1 MDRNQEM
8 EEVVPNDSDPLLGRE
23 NKEVESSSVELSAP
37 LPATVTPQEIEDEET
52 DGSSAACCRIC
63 LEAESEIGDE
73 LISPC
78 MCKGTQQFV
87 HRSCLDHWR
96 SVKEGFAF
104 SHCTTCKAQFHLRVE
119 TWEDNSWRKMK
130 FRIFVARDVLL
141 VFLAVQ
147 LTIAIIGAI
156 AYFLDRDGSFRNSFS
171 DGWDRFLSKHPIP
184 FYYCI
189 GVVVFF
195 VLLGFFGLIVHCSSF
210 NDHQD
215 PCLAGCRNCC
225 YGWGILD
232 CLPASL
238 EACFAL
244 VLVFI
249 VVFAILGIAYG
260 FLAATMAVQRIWQR
274 HYHILTKRELTKEYV
289 VEDLHGNYTPPKLEP
304 EHEERLKML
313 KLL

>member
-1 MDRNQEM
+1 MDRNQEL
-8 EEVVPNDSDPLLGRE
+8 EEVSINDSDPLLGRRNE
-23 NKEVESSSVELSAP
+23 EEESPPQLSP
-37 LPATVTPQEIEDEET
+37 PQPATVSPLEIEDEET
-52 DGSSAACCRIC
+52 EASSAACCRIC
-63 LEAESEIGDE
+63 LETESEIGDE

-210 NDHQD
+210 NDNQD

-260 FLAATMAVQRIWQR
+260 FWQR

-289 VEDLHGNYTPPKLEP
+289 VEDLHGNYTAPKLDP

>member
-1 MDRNQEM
+1 MDRNQEL
-8 EEVVPNDSDPLLGRE
+8 EEVTSNDSDPLLGRE
-23 NKEVESSSVELSAP
+23 NQEAGPSAQLLP
-37 LPATVTPQEIEDEET
+37 PKPATVTPLEIEDEEA

-130 FRIFVARDVLL
+130 FRLFVARDVFL

-147 LTIAIIGAI
+147 LTIAVIGAV

-195 VLLGFFGLIVHCSSF
+195 VLLGFFGLIVHCSSI
-210 NDHQD
+210 NDNQD

-249 VVFAILGIAYG
+249 VIFAILGIAYG

-313 KLL
+313 KLM